1 MQKKILVTGGCDF
14 IGANLVPKL
23 IEHSAEV
30 RVLDDF
36 SNGNASNLQN
46 VDTEIIEGDVRDPS
60 IVKNAVSGITLEDG
74 IAKTWDWFSR
84 NFSKS

>member
-23 IEHSAEV
+23 
-30 RVLDDF
+30 
-36 SNGNASNLQN
+36 
-46 VDTEIIEGDVRDPS
+46 IEGDVRDPS

>member
-1 MQKKILVTGGCDF
+1 MQKKILVTGGCGF
-14 IGANLVPKL
+14 IDANLVPKL
-23 IEHSAEV
+23 IE
-30 RVLDDF
+30 
-36 SNGNASNLQN
+36 
-46 VDTEIIEGDVRDPS
+46 GDVCDPS